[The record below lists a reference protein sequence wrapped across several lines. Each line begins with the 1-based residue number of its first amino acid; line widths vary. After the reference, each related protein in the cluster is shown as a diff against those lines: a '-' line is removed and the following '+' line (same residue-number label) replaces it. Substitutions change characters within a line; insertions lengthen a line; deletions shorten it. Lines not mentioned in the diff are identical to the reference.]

1 MLFSDEEKHI
11 TCIKAKF
18 TTTYFFFTFQIV
30 FSVEEIYSPQKS
42 IKQAKLLAQKAENTW
57 FFYFINSMLPFES
70 DLAPL

>member
-1 MLFSDEEKHI
+1 MRKNTSHVSRLNLLQPI
-11 TCIKAKF
+11 
-18 TTTYFFFTFQIV
+18 FFFTFQIV

-42 IKQAKLLAQKAENTW
+42 MKQAKLLAQKAENTW